1 MHDTMQGILLPG
13 LSGRKKCVNYAKYHR
28 KKHENAKDAW
38 GVWGVWV
45 TPGPQPN
52 LQVNGKIRYTTIL
65 LDCWV
70 DYGYS
75 SSRRGNRPMLLC
87 FSCRQKA
94 SSLSSRFI
102 V

>member
-1 MHDTMQGILLPG
+1 MHDTMQGILLSG
-13 LSGRKKCVNYAKYHR
+13 LSGRKKCVNYAKQEETREYQ
-28 KKHENAKDAW
+28 
-38 GVWGVWV
+38 GCLGVWV
-45 TPGPQPN
+45 TPGSQPN
-52 LQVNGKIRYTTIL
+52 LQVNGNIRYTTIL

-75 SSRRGNRPMLLC
+75 SSRRGNRPMCVC
-87 FSCRQKA
+87 FPCRQKA